1 MISEKRRRNGLV
13 NNRITISEEVTEQEE
28 TSFYII
34 NRSLLK
40 MARNQYCNVVSDN
53 MHRGEKRKL
62 RKAQKKF
69 IHEVFF
75 EFWLYACLPVI
86 HSATICIV

>member
-13 NNRITISEEVTEQEE
+13 NKRITISEEVTEQEE
-28 TSFYII
+28 TSFYTI

-40 MARNQYCNVVSDN
+40 MARNQYCNVVFDN

-75 EFWLYACLPVI
+75 LILALCMFARNTQC
-86 HSATICIV
+86 